1 MGSTPGYS
9 KKDFHAEFLWIPVPT
24 VDEIGKPGGIFIP
37 ARFEEPPDLL
47 RRTTP
52 DATLELEL
60 CGPPVAT
67 HKRWRYFSGFY
78 YHSLDAAS
86 TFYRVSGSTE
96 PLVFQP
102 RQDQID

>member
-1 MGSTPGYS
+1 MNTRSHRRRDW
-9 KKDFHAEFLWIPVPT
+9 KA
-24 VDEIGKPGGIFIP
+24 GGIFIP

-47 RRTTP
+47 RRTAP

-67 HKRWRYFSGFY
+67 HKRWGYFSGFY